1 MAMWEANVVKWEKCA
16 LKGCPDRSY
25 LFETSPVQWNSC
37 RNDQVPINTS
47 IQRRIERLQAT
58 FKTNQLQSSANDFT
72 ERSWCQNEREAV
84 EKGNGLSLISS
95 APSKSIKKIEEKT
108 VRGAPKSAQKRKS
121 STQDP
126 TIVRPTKVLKTETT
140 QKTSTNHQTKASEYS
155 CKTALSGLG
164 KSFAN
169 KIKQFCQ
176 TKITSGPRNTVQF
189 DNTNEDNNNNLV
201 VDKIVEHPNKTYKAL
216 KRLNEKKFPKSLHG
230 VRNSTAIVGYEKWF
244 VNNKRFANFKE
255 FLQQRAV
262 GGKSPVRLKSWDV
275 NCNTRNNGNE
285 FSAKGAT
292 SSHRVEPADWETVE
306 NTEREKGQEDV
317 PYAGQR
323 MTSPR
328 KEWSPYITTL
338 KMGTM
343 GDVYDTMNE
352 NLLRISADGKK
363 TDNKWLSKCYY
374 FVLDTN
380 VLLRDICFV
389 EDTLKMKFCDTQGS
403 VLFIP
408 YCVLHELDKLKQR
421 SGAQRGVKILAIRA
435 IKFLNEKFQS
445 KSPYLQAQCAIDECQ
460 YMIKISS
467 PDDSIIN
474 SCLQVKLHIPNIILL
489 TEDINLRNKAISNNI
504 PVSTKSDL
512 LAKPYDKAS
521 NAKIPD

>member
-1 MAMWEANVVKWEKCA
+1 MATWEANVGKWEKCA
-16 LKGCPDRSY
+16 LKGCPDPSY

-37 RNDQVPINTS
+37 GNDKVPISTS
-47 IQRRIERLQAT
+47 IQRRIERLQAA
-58 FKTNQLQSSANDFT
+58 FKMNQLQSSVNDFT
-72 ERSWCQNEREAV
+72 QRSWCQNEIEAV
-84 EKGNGLSLISS
+84 EKGNSLSLISF
-95 APSKSIKKIEEKT
+95 APSEFIKKIDEKT
-108 VRGAPKSAQKRKS
+108 VRAAPKSAQKRKS

-126 TIVRPTKVLKTETT
+126 TILRPTKVLKTEKT
-140 QKTSTNHQTKASEYS
+140 QNTSTNNHTKASEYS
-155 CKTALSGLG
+155 CQTTLSSLG

-169 KIKQFCQ
+169 KIKHFCQ
-176 TKITSGPRNTVQF
+176 TKIASVPRNTVQF
-189 DNTNEDNNNNLV
+189 GNTNEDNNNLV

-216 KRLNEKKFPKSLHG
+216 KRLNENKFPKSLHG
-230 VRNSTAIVGYEKWF
+230 VRNSAAIVGYEKCSA
-244 VNNKRFANFKE
+244 NKRSVNFKK
-255 FLQQRAV
+255 FLQQRAA
-262 GGKSPVRLKSWDV
+262 GGKSPAPLKFWDV

-285 FSAKGAT
+285 FSANAVT
-292 SSHRVEPADWETVE
+292 STHGEAPADWETIESTECEKRQE
-306 NTEREKGQEDV
+306 NV

-328 KEWSPYITTL
+328 KEWSTYITTL
-338 KMGTM
+338 KIGTM

-363 TDNKWLSKCYY
+363 TDNKWLNKYYY

-380 VLLRDICFV
+380 VLLRDIWFV

-521 NAKIPD
+521 NVKKF